1 MSQYDEGHTL
11 AGWIGVAVATVG
23 CSVLGAG
30 ICVTSAPLMWAGF
43 AVTVASV
50 LVTWGLHLTGWGK
63 PSGIRPRDQ
72 WGMLVRDLG
81 ALEGHPD
88 CWGCRLA
95 GRGRRT
101 AEAPAAAPS
110 PAGEAAGVA
119 GAVGAVG
126 DDVERE
132 SVAVERESVAV
143 GADR

>member
-23 CSVLGAG
+23 CSGLGAG
-30 ICVTSAPLMWAGF
+30 ICLHSAALIVAGL

-50 LVTWGLHLTGWGK
+50 LVTWTLHLTGWGK

-72 WGMLVRDLG
+72 WGMRVRDLS

-95 GRGRRT
+95 GRGRGRRT
-101 AEAPAAAPS
+101 ADSEAPVGAAAAP
-110 PAGEAAGVA
+110 VA
-119 GAVGAVG
+119 GAAG
-126 DDVERE
+126 ERE
-132 SVAVERESVAV
+132 PVAV
-143 GADR
+143 GAER

>member
-30 ICVTSAPLMWAGF
+30 ICVWSAPLMWAGF

-50 LVTWGLHLTGWGK
+50 LVTWILHLTGWGK

-72 WGMLVRDLG
+72 WGMRVRDLS

-95 GRGRRT
+95 GRGRGRST
-101 AEAPAAAPS
+101 AESALSAGGTVAPVGGTVAS
-110 PAGEAAGVA
+110 A
-119 GAVGAVG
+119 GAVAPERDAVAAGA
-126 DDVERE
+126 ER
-132 SVAVERESVAV
+132 
-143 GADR
+143 

>member
-23 CSVLGAG
+23 CSGLGAG
-30 ICVTSAPLMWAGF
+30 ICLHSAALIVAGL

-50 LVTWGLHLTGWGK
+50 LVTWTLHLTGWGK

-72 WGMLVRDLG
+72 WGMRVRDLS

-95 GRGRRT
+95 GRGRGRRT
-101 AEAPAAAPS
+101 ADSEAPVGAAAGAAGA
-110 PAGEAAGVA
+110 AGE
-119 GAVGAVG
+119 
-126 DDVERE
+126 RE
-132 SVAVERESVAV
+132 PVAV
-143 GADR
+143 GAER